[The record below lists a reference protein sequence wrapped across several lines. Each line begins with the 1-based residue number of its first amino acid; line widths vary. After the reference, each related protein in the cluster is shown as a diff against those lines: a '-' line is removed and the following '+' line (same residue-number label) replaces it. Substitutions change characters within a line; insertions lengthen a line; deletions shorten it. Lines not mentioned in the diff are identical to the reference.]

1 MSFETVDFSEY
12 NKPPFLPGWMN
23 KEQTLQLAKTPDK
36 QLEEFC
42 VAVKTLSEQYS
53 KDFFINNTELLNRRG
68 RLLGIERQG
77 SDNEIYY
84 KQQELRILLNLNNS
98 SVPQIIK
105 ILKTFYSAEVIHIR
119 PNYPAGIT
127 ILHNGLSPVGVDFNS
142 FIEETIG
149 AGIAFETRELYVYKE
164 NMKISDTRMTFKY
177 WNLDEIHY
185 CGQIP
190 YNGIATYGGQHWE
203 DMLYDGSVKYNA
215 KEESDGLKRI
225 RVEFLKLRDNYVV
238 TYIPKDEETGY
249 LVLGDYNA
257 TQKQKH
263 YLEDESSI
271 KDEEYYFK
279 LKFGDVDYSGKVYY
293 NGKMTYGTNQ
303 LESRKLKLNDSDYL
317 LKQQHTMSDESD
329 ILDDSMQYSRADNNS
344 EQAGILQEVVNL
356 QHLYYSYFDGTESYD
371 EAIVYGP
378 EINTILS

>member
-77 SDNEIYY
+77 SDNETYY

-127 ILHNGLSPVGVDFNS
+127 ILHDGLSPVGVDFNS

-164 NMKISDTRMTFKY
+164 LMKLFDSKLTLKY

-203 DMLYDGSVKYNA
+203 DMLYDGKNKYCGRD
-215 KEESDGLKRI
+215 ESDGLRRI
-225 RVEFLKLRDNYVV
+225 RTEFFTLKENYVV

-249 LVLGDYNA
+249 LVLGDYNLS
-257 TQKQKH
+257 QKQKH
-263 YLEDESSI
+263 YLTDLENVVD
-271 KDEEYYFK
+271 DEYYFK
-279 LKFGDVDYSGKVYY
+279 LKFGDIDYSGKVYY

-303 LESRKLKLNDSDYL
+303 LEPRKMKIGEQDLF
-317 LKQQHTMSDESD
+317 LKQKHIGNENMQIGNEMLKYKQSQATK
-329 ILDDSMQYSRADNNS
+329 DS
-344 EQAGILQEVVNL
+344 AGLVDVVNL
-356 QHLYYSYFDGTESYD
+356 QHLYYSYFDGTENYD
-371 EAIVYGP
+371 DSIMYGP
-378 EINTILS
+378 EINTL

>member
-77 SDNEIYY
+77 SDNKTYY

-127 ILHNGLSPVGVDFNS
+127 ILHDGLSSVGVDFNS
-142 FIEETIG
+142 FIKNTIS

-164 NMKISDTRMTFKY
+164 LMKLFDSKLTLKY

-203 DMLYDGSVKYNA
+203 DMLYDGKNKYCGRD
-215 KEESDGLKRI
+215 ESDGLRRI
-225 RVEFLKLRDNYVV
+225 RTEFFTLKENYVV

-249 LVLGDYNA
+249 LVLGDYNLS
-257 TQKQKH
+257 QKQ
-263 YLEDESSI
+263 SQAT
-271 KDEEYYFK
+271 KDSAG
-279 LKFGDVDYSGKVYY
+279 LVD
-293 NGKMTYGTNQ
+293 
-303 LESRKLKLNDSDYL
+303 
-317 LKQQHTMSDESD
+317 
-329 ILDDSMQYSRADNNS
+329 
-344 EQAGILQEVVNL
+344 VVNL
-356 QHLYYSYFDGTESYD
+356 QHLYYSYFDGTENYD
-371 EAIVYGP
+371 DSIMYGP
-378 EINTILS
+378 EINTL